1 MSHEVAIDIPS
12 LIRHQSQ
19 HLRPECLMPRYQLPE
34 HYYPSYLRH
43 PNQPFSS
50 PSTISS
56 SSSSSPPS
64 SPSSSSLS
72 SFCQEDDAPSGQH
85 QLIRQKQ
92 QQHDLHLQSISIDDE
107 EGIANQS
114 SSAIDGEFDVRIDII
129 HHQSRPLTP
138 ITNLVA
144 GVVGIAYVAT
154 APPISDDER
163 DQQPQTQQ
171 PQTQQPQQPQQP
183 QTQQPQT
190 QQPQQTP
197 QTQQPQQQ
205 TQQKEEQPLCVICY
219 EIFEKPVQLIRGR
232 NYTSE
237 ELEEIE
243 GKEKISNFCM
253 TCKYDVHHRCIDE
266 YRLSKVTDIIR
277 SGYQRGYIQSPNV
290 SGIFK
295 MKCLMCSK
303 EVEKIHISANGEIN
317 IEKTQPGANEQEQQL
332 QQQEQQQQQQQ
343 EQIEEI
349 MRNRMQRR
357 IRRRHRFEFCR
368 KKLCSICV
376 MFLVTVTLLV
386 FIFRLI

>member
-12 LIRHQSQ
+12 LIRRQSQ
-19 HLRPECLMPRYQLPE
+19 HLRSECLMPRYQLPK

-72 SFCQEDDAPSGQH
+72 SFCQED
-85 QLIRQKQ
+85 Q
-92 QQHDLHLQSISIDDE
+92 QQQQDDLHLQSISIDDE

-144 GVVGIAYVAT
+144 GVVGTAYVAT

-163 DQQPQTQQ
+163 DQPQIQPQ
-171 PQTQQPQQPQQP
+171 PQIQ
-183 QTQQPQT
+183 
-190 QQPQQTP
+190 
-197 QTQQPQQQ
+197 
-205 TQQKEEQPLCVICY
+205 QQKEEPPLCVICY
-219 EIFEKPVQLIRGR
+219 ETFEEPVQLIRGR

-237 ELEEIE
+237 ELEDIE
-243 GKEKISNFCM
+243 GKEKISNFCA

-277 SGYQRGYIQSPNV
+277 GGYQRGHIQSPNI

-303 EVEKIHISANGEIN
+303 EVEKIHISANGDIN
-317 IEKTQPGANEQEQQL
+317 IEKTQPGANEQ
-332 QQQEQQQQQQQ
+332 QQQQQQQ

-357 IRRRHRFEFCR
+357 IRRRQRLEFCR

-376 MFLVTVTLLV
+376 MFLVTLTLLV

>member
-1 MSHEVAIDIPS
+1 MTHHQVVIDIPS
-12 LIRHQSQ
+12 LIRRESQ
-19 HLRPECLMPRYQLPE
+19 HQKPECLIRRYQLPE
-34 HYYPSYLRH
+34 HYYPNYLRH

-56 SSSSSPPS
+56 SSSSPPS

-72 SFCQEDDAPSGQH
+72 SFYQEDGGEQH
-85 QLIRQKQ
+85 GEQ
-92 QQHDLHLQSISIDDE
+92 QQTDLQLQSISIDDE

-154 APPISDDER
+154 APPISDDEH
-163 DQQPQTQQ
+163 DQQPQPQTQ
-171 PQTQQPQQPQQP
+171 PQQQQQPQQ
-183 QTQQPQT
+183 
-190 QQPQQTP
+190 
-197 QTQQPQQQ
+197 
-205 TQQKEEQPLCVICY
+205 KEEPCVCVICY
-219 EIFEKPVQLIRGR
+219 EIFEEPFQLIRGR

-303 EVEKIHISANGEIN
+303 EVEKIYISANGEIN
-317 IEKTQPGANEQEQQL
+317 IEKTQPGANEQQQQQQQ
-332 QQQEQQQQQQQ
+332 QQQERQQQ

-368 KKLCSICV
+368 KKICSICV
-376 MFLVTVTLLV
+376 MFLVTVTLLI

>member
-163 DQQPQTQQ
+163 DQQ
-171 PQTQQPQQPQQP
+171 
-183 QTQQPQT
+183 
-190 QQPQQTP
+190 P

>member
-1 MSHEVAIDIPS
+1 MSHEVTIDIPS
-12 LIRHQSQ
+12 LIRRQSQ
-19 HLRPECLMPRYQLPE
+19 HLRPECLIPRYQLPE

-72 SFCQEDDAPSGQH
+72 SFCQEDDAPNGD
-85 QLIRQKQ
+85 QKQ
-92 QQHDLHLQSISIDDE
+92 QQHDLHLQTISIDDE
-107 EGIANQS
+107 ESIANQS

-154 APPISDDER
+154 APPISDDEH
-163 DQQPQTQQ
+163 DHQQQPQTQQ
-171 PQTQQPQQPQQP
+171 PQTQQPQ
-183 QTQQPQT
+183 TQQPQT
-190 QQPQQTP
+190 QQPQP
-197 QTQQPQQQ
+197 
-205 TQQKEEQPLCVICY
+205 QQKEEQPLCVICY
-219 EIFEKPVQLIRGR
+219 ETFEEPFQLIRGR

-237 ELEEIE
+237 ELEDIE

-277 SGYQRGYIQSPNV
+277 SGYQRGHIQSPNV

-317 IEKTQPGANEQEQQL
+317 IEKTQPGANEHQQQL
-332 QQQEQQQQQQQ
+332 QQQQ

-357 IRRRHRFEFCR
+357 IRRRQRLEFCR